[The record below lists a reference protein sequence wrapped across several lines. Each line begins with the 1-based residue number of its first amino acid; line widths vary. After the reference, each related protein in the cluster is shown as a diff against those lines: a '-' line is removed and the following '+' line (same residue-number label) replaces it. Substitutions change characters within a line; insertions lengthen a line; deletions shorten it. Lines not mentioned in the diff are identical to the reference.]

1 MNIWIGIFLVIIIC
15 GILCL
20 IESVIECRNFVV
32 THYSIDRNEVEST
45 EHKSKVV
52 VLSDLHNKEYGK
64 ANYKLL
70 EEIRKQEPEIMV
82 IAGDILVG
90 KAGASME
97 VAIHFMKEVVKIAP
111 TYYGNG
117 NHEQRMRD
125 FPEEYGAQYQFYK
138 KALLEAGVKLLE
150 NENVDIKLGNRAVS
164 IAGLEI
170 PHQFYE
176 KCKLYEFEADEIQ
189 SRLGKCS
196 DKYQILIAH
205 NPLYSEQYVEWGA
218 DLVLSGHLHGGV
230 IRLPLLGAVITPQFT
245 LMPKYSGGHYQ
256 YEGADIVVSKGIG
269 EHTIKLRFLNRPEL
283 IVLHV

>member
-15 GILCL
+15 GVLCL
-20 IESVIECRNFVV
+20 LESVIECRNFVV
-32 THYSIDRNEVEST
+32 THYSIGRNEAVSA

-64 ANYKLL
+64 HNYKLL
-70 EEIRKQEPEIMV
+70 AEIRKQEPEIIV
-82 IAGDILVG
+82 IAGDVLVG
-90 KAGASME
+90 KEDASME

-117 NHEQRMRD
+117 NHEQRLRD
-125 FPEEYGAQYQFYK
+125 FPEKYGEMYQVYK
-138 KALLEAGVKLLE
+138 KALLEAGVILLE
-150 NENVDIKLGNRAVS
+150 NENIDIKLGDRDVS

-176 KCKLYEFEADEIQ
+176 KCKVYEFDTDEIHNM
-189 SRLGKCS
+189 LGKCS
-196 DKYQILIAH
+196 GKYQILIAH

-230 IRLPLLGAVITPQFT
+230 IRLPFLGAVITPQYT
-245 LMPKYSGGHYQ
+245 LMPKYNGGHYQ
-256 YEGADIVVSKGIG
+256 YKGADIVVSKGIG